1 MAERFKVIDC
11 KSIEEI
17 HRGFKSL
24 LRYILKLKYLNK
36 TLFYNLISI
45 HGIAKNKAESICIHV
60 GIDPKTLLK
69 DISSKKIDIIYQIL
83 NYYNNLNSQDAIHKN
98 LMRFNKTNIER
109 LMKINSIRGRRHKA
123 KLPVSRGSRTRTNAN
138 SCKSSFKY

>member
-1 MAERFKVIDC
+1 MVLPKIKPKVFVYML
-11 KSIEEI
+11 E
-17 HRGFKSL
+17 L
-24 LRYILKLKYLNK
+24 ILKLCLK
-36 TLFYNLISI
+36 ISL
-45 HGIAKNKAESICIHV
+45 
-60 GIDPKTLLK
+60 P
-69 DISSKKIDIIYQIL
+69 KKIDIIYQIL